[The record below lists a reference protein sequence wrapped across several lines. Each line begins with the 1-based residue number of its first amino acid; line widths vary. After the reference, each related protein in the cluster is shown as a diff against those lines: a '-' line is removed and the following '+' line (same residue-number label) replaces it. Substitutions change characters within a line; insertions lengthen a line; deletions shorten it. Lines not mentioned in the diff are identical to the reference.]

1 MDEEQQV
8 ERLKEFW
15 KEHGKGIVAGVV
27 IGFGLFTAGA
37 TTTSTRW
44 KLRSVRQQTMSN

>member
-27 IGFGLFTAGA
+27 IGFGLFYGW
-37 TTTSTRW
+37 RYY
-44 KLRSVRQQTMSN
+44 